1 MTIAYNE
8 HVTLRRKDLINFSI
22 LAAPKQDGNDRLI
35 LRIDS
40 YFMTVHTIWF
50 EAVLFRGSSFFLY
63 LLFYIKQLS
72 RDHKDGKIEMN
83 AQKEIGN
90 GRLRT

>member
-8 HVTLRRKDLINFSI
+8 AVSLKRKNLIKFSI
-22 LAAPKQDGNDRLI
+22 LAAPRQDGNDRLI

-40 YFMTVHTIWF
+40 YFMTVHTILF
-50 EAVLFRGSSFFLY
+50 EAVLFRVPSFSLY
-63 LLFYIKQLS
+63 LSFDIKQLS

-90 GRLRT
+90 GRLRI